1 MEIELYFVP
10 LCIFIGV
17 FVLGGVLILPGVR
30 GRERYYLG
38 FEFIQQCTIQ
48 WKNFPDSGRTFQIIL
63 NVIFT
68 GAKQN
73 VSSAVN
79 RSIRI

>member
-1 MEIELYFVP
+1 MP

-38 FEFIQQCTIQ
+38 FEFIQQSTFKWKIFIAG
-48 WKNFPDSGRTFQIIL
+48 KNFPDYIEL
-63 NVIFT
+63 YFT
-68 GAKQN
+68 GAQQN

>member
-1 MEIELYFVP
+1 MP

-38 FEFIQQCTIQ
+38 FEFIQQSTFH
-48 WKNFPDSGRTFQIIL
+48 WKNFPDSGRSFLIIL
-63 NVIFT
+63 NCIFT

>member
-1 MEIELYFVP
+1 MP

-38 FEFIQQCTIQ
+38 FEFIQQSTFK
-48 WKNFPDSGRTFQIIL
+48 WKIFPEDLSSNGRSFQVIL
-63 NVIFT
+63 NCIFT